1 MTGHAFGQQQG
12 HYQHGLFILHVSRE
26 GRLHLIEGFGQA
38 VPSVFLRQADVHELG
53 RQLSHQ
59 CGLDAVVQLI
69 AYLSEMM
76 GNSLDDIFLAFRIW
90 LYSSMVGT
98 AGPAA
103 VGLQLVLVRIQVNW
117 HGQFLTQYLQL
128 SVEMILRV
136 LEEAKHQQVCDVLS
150 IQARAVADLRVHGT
164 SNAAPDTA
172 GSQSP
177 GNNLKEDTKMV

>member
-1 MTGHAFGQQQG
+1 MEEPDNA
-12 HYQHGLFILHVSRE
+12 GLETESCNFW
-26 GRLHLIEGFGQA
+26 GRGA
-38 VPSVFLRQADVHELG
+38 VKPRYGVKGTRPG
-53 RQLSHQ
+53 PT
-59 CGLDAVVQLI
+59 
-69 AYLSEMM
+69 
-76 GNSLDDIFLAFRIW
+76 W

-150 IQARAVADLRVHGT
+150 IQARAVADLG
-164 SNAAPDTA
+164 
-172 GSQSP
+172 
-177 GNNLKEDTKMV
+177 